1 MNEPAGPWTAPIAS
15 APQHPDVVVIGAG
28 PTGVTAAILLALAGV
43 RTLVLDR
50 WPDVYP
56 QPRAAHL
63 DDEVY
68 RILASLGV
76 AEDFERISIP
86 GAGLRLLS
94 PEHKT
99 LAQFDRTNPRTS
111 NGYPQANM
119 FDQPEL
125 ERLLRRRMDELD
137 LVTLVRNVHVAAVRP
152 EGASGPEV
160 EYVDLETQLRHVLRP
175 QFVFGC
181 DGANSVTRG
190 SIGSSMKNLG
200 FAAQRWLVVDIATRR
215 DLGHWDG
222 VHQVCDSTRATTYTR
237 IGEARHRWE
246 FQLLDDESAADYGTL
261 DALRPLLAPWA
272 TDTGDFEI
280 VRLAEYTFR
289 AQVADK
295 WRERDVFILGDAAHL
310 TPPFIGQGMCAG
322 IRDAANLSWK
332 VAAVI
337 HGTLPV
343 RVLDSYEAERKPHT
357 LAMVKLAM
365 TVGRAMT
372 GGGGVGDRLRG
383 ALVPLLVHLPGL
395 RRRVLDSS
403 TPALAGSAL
412 NSRGRSARGLAGTLC
427 PNVLLADGLRLDAF
441 VGHRF
446 ALVSRTAPTAAAL
459 KRLEALNIAVLAAN
473 ESPDLG
479 AWLGRSQAAL
489 VRPDRT
495 VLAVGSVESVLSR
508 APYCAGPMIRA
519 ISRAR
524 DTSRVRSV
532 SSPGRRSRARSNRVE
547 TVLRCAN
554 AIWAVRV
561 RLHSCRR

>member
-1 MNEPAGPWTAPIAS
+1 MIDPSEPQAAS
-15 APQHPDVVVIGAG
+15 TSSAQRPPDVVVIGAG
-28 PTGVTAAILLALAGV
+28 PTGATAAILLGLAGV

-68 RILASLGV
+68 RIVASLGV
-76 AEDFERISIP
+76 AEDFARISIP

-94 PEHKT
+94 PDHKT
-99 LAQFDRTNPRTS
+99 LAQFDRTNPQTA

-137 LVTLVRNVHVAAVRP
+137 LVTFVGNADVTAVRP
-152 EGASGPEV
+152 GGASGPEL
-160 EYVDLETQLRHVLRP
+160 EYVDLATRRSQVLRP

-181 DGANSVTRG
+181 DGANSLTRRCMA
-190 SIGSSMKNLG
+190 SSMKNLG
-200 FAAQRWLVVDIATRR
+200 FAAQRWLVVDIATPR

-222 VHQVCDSTRATTYTR
+222 VHQVCDSTRAATYTR
-237 IGEARHRWE
+237 IGATRHRWE
-246 FQLLDDESAADYGTL
+246 FQLLKHESAADYKTL

-272 TDTGDFEI
+272 TETGDFAI

-295 WRERDVFILGDAAHL
+295 WHERDVFLLGDAAHL

-337 HGTLPV
+337 HGTLPA
-343 RVLDSYEAERKPHT
+343 RVLDSYEAERRPHA
-357 LAMVKLAM
+357 LAMVNLAM

-372 GGGGVGDRLRG
+372 GGGRIGDRVRRIV
-383 ALVPLLVHLPGL
+383 VPSLVHLPGL

-403 TPALAGSAL
+403 TPALTASAL
-412 NSRGRSARGLAGTLC
+412 NRRRRFARGLPGTLC
-427 PNVLLADGLRLDAF
+427 PNALLASGLRLDAF

-459 KRLEALNIAVLAAN
+459 VRLEALNIADLPAS
-473 ESPDLG
+473 ESPELT
-479 AWLGRSQAAL
+479 AWLGPNQAAL

-495 VLAVGSVESVLSR
+495 VLAAGTVESVLSQ
-508 APYCAGPMIRA
+508 APFL
-519 ISRAR
+519 SRS
-524 DTSRVRSV
+524 T
-532 SSPGRRSRARSNRVE
+532 RRS
-547 TVLRCAN
+547 T
-554 AIWAVRV
+554 IGAV
-561 RLHSCRR
+561 S